1 VSKPTLIA
9 VVGSLLV
16 AGCGQHEEAE
26 HPVSWYLEHRADMEA
41 KAVWC
46 VDDAERQRTPDCQN
60 ATEAKRR
67 SLVGSQKS
75 LAPIDWGET
84 KTKP

>member
-1 VSKPTLIA
+1 MTVA
-9 VVGSLLV
+9 WFLLA

-41 KAVWC
+41 KALWC